1 MFIKGEIKVKKIS
14 LLLVALMFM
23 GDTAAAHTFDEVE
36 KTCPI
41 CSHTFSCIMDMSGYQ
56 SGMRL
61 DLKPLGPTPA
71 PWSIPVCP
79 KCSFVIYDEEIPAE
93 ELAQCKEIIKAESY
107 KIHSDRASYYLLGL
121 LYEGLG
127 KEPLDIGHIFLKASW
142 QEESDKVNLKED
154 RERSLKQFEIY
165 LGSSPGADEEEG
177 SRQTEQL
184 LKGELLRCLG
194 RFDEAKTCLK
204 TLLEI
209 KEFQGTF
216 LENVVEYEI
225 KLCEQ
230 KDSASHD
237 IKEVKQVQE
246 NIQRASGEVEQ

>member
-1 MFIKGEIKVKKIS
+1 MIARC
-14 LLLVALMFM
+14 LAALIFM
-23 GDTAAAHTFDEVE
+23 AGIASAHTFDEVE
-36 KTCPI
+36 KSCPI
-41 CSHTFSCIMDMSGYQ
+41 CSHTFTFMMDMSGYQ

-61 DLKPLGPTPA
+61 DLKPLGSTPA

-79 KCSFVIYDEEIPAE
+79 KCSFVIYDEEIPTG
-93 ELAQCKEIIKAESY
+93 ELAHCKEIIKAESY

-127 KEPLDIGHIFLKASW
+127 KEPLDIGHVFLKASW
-142 QEESDKVNLKED
+142 QEESDKANLKED
-154 RERSLKQFEIY
+154 RERSLKQFEAY
-165 LGSSPGADEEEG
+165 LRSSPGANEEG
-177 SRQTEQL
+177 GSCQTAQL

-194 RFDEAKTCLK
+194 RFDDAKAHLE
-204 TLLEI
+204 TLLVI

-216 LENVVEYEI
+216 LGNVVEYEI
-225 KLCEQ
+225 KLCKQ

-246 NIQRASGEVEQ
+246 NVPRPSGEVVE